1 MTVSSSPATP
11 ANVAATA
18 PLSVE
23 KPYTSTEIDM
33 SCSSPLLLLFASAGL
48 WLAVGTFLSLIASI
62 KLHGPGFLANIGW
75 LTFGRVRPAGID
87 ALLYGFASQAAM
99 GITLW
104 LTCRLGAV
112 TLCCRGPVILGAFFW
127 NLGVTIGV
135 LSVLAGAST
144 GFAWLEMP
152 RFVGLI
158 LFASYAVIGLCILV
172 TFCNR
177 TERRLYVSQW
187 YILASLFWFPWI
199 FSAANLLLLY
209 RPVRGVLQAFVNS
222 WYANNL
228 LALWLGTVTLGTL
241 FYFIPKLLNRPL
253 YSRYVASF
261 GFWTYLFTAGWTG
274 SIQLIGGPFPT
285 WMIAIGTSAAIL
297 LIVPTV
303 AVGLNWYMTAT
314 TLGSDWRFRSDLVYR
329 FILYGALSY
338 FVVSAGAILLACYKV
353 SEVTQFSL
361 VPMALIY
368 LTIFGCFGMTA
379 FGAIYYIVPR
389 ATGMAWPSEKL
400 VRTHYTCS
408 AAGMGTLFVA
418 FLLGGL
424 IQGYRLNETTADVV
438 RITRGTIPF
447 MGLGTL
453 GLLLLLVGQ
462 GAFLKNL
469 FTLLHRQAR
478 PVRAAAVALFASE
491 AARTGGRL

>member
-87 ALLYGFASQAAM
+87 ALLYGFASPAAM

-104 LTCRLGAV
+104 LTCRLGAG

-177 TERRLYVSQW
+177 TERRLYVSQ
-187 YILASLFWFPWI
+187 
-199 FSAANLLLLY
+199 
-209 RPVRGVLQAFVNS
+209 
-222 WYANNL
+222 
-228 LALWLGTVTLGTL
+228 
-241 FYFIPKLLNRPL
+241 
-253 YSRYVASF
+253 
-261 GFWTYLFTAGWTG
+261 
-274 SIQLIGGPFPT
+274 
-285 WMIAIGTSAAIL
+285 
-297 LIVPTV
+297 
-303 AVGLNWYMTAT
+303 
-314 TLGSDWRFRSDLVYR
+314 
-329 FILYGALSY
+329 
-338 FVVSAGAILLACYKV
+338 
-353 SEVTQFSL
+353 
-361 VPMALIY
+361 
-368 LTIFGCFGMTA
+368 
-379 FGAIYYIVPR
+379 
-389 ATGMAWPSEKL
+389 
-400 VRTHYTCS
+400 
-408 AAGMGTLFVA
+408 
-418 FLLGGL
+418 
-424 IQGYRLNETTADVV
+424 
-438 RITRGTIPF
+438 
-447 MGLGTL
+447 
-453 GLLLLLVGQ
+453 
-462 GAFLKNL
+462 
-469 FTLLHRQAR
+469 
-478 PVRAAAVALFASE
+478 
-491 AARTGGRL
+491 